1 MPRLTGLSGKTL
13 AQVRDRTGCQLR
25 VMPKPHPDDLDAR
38 GIRIVE
44 LRGSVEAVAG
54 ARLELL
60 AICSTGG
67 AQHATFDAAG
77 AAAGGQRFRYASTVI
92 SARGDDDDL
101 YDGGQFGKPGKI

>member
-1 MPRLTGLSGKTL
+1 
-13 AQVRDRTGCQLR
+13 
-25 VMPKPHPDDLDAR
+25 MPKPHPDDLDAR

-44 LRGSVEAVAG
+44 IKGPVEAVAG

-60 AICSTGG
+60 AICTAG
-67 AQHATFDAAG
+67 APQHASFDAMG
-77 AAAGGQRFRYASTVI
+77 AAASGGQRFRYASTVI